1 MGPFCEEQQQSK
13 FTFPSVA
20 ILSNRKC
27 CSISVMSHTHREFT
41 SKLAGG
47 KAVSPFCTK
56 TLEWQVF
63 EWLLMKANKHG
74 HWENQGQ
81 IIYQH
86 DY

>member
-1 MGPFCEEQQQSK
+1 MGPFCKEQQQSK

-41 SKLAGG
+41 SKPAEI
-47 KAVSPFCTK
+47 KANLCIK

-63 EWLLMKANKHG
+63 EQLLMKANKHS
-74 HWENQGQ
+74 HWEN
-81 IIYQH
+81 
-86 DY
+86 